1 MHILAVL
8 LLLINVGA
16 VAGPVAGVAIV
27 YQSNPMEMIVPP
39 QVEQVISQAI
49 ETNNP
54 IEMPQYLSS
63 TYDLATKTVTAT
75 FTFTNPFQMDL
86 KIKSLSADVE
96 CTTHAFALGYAT
108 LPEAVR
114 IDKGAT
120 ATITVVFVWTQAAEE
135 HFLTAHKDASNIDI
149 RLTNL
154 GVDISGIKIE
164 TPETIVVNVP
174 LT

>member
-1 MHILAVL
+1 MHILTVV

-16 VAGPVAGVAIV
+16 VAGPVTGVAIV
-27 YQSNPMEMIVPP
+27 YQSNPIEMVVPP
-39 QVEQVISQAI
+39 QVEQIISETI
-49 ETNNP
+49 ETSNP

-75 FTFTNPFQMDL
+75 FIFANPFQLDL
-86 KIKSLSADVE
+86 KVRSLSADVE
-96 CTTHAFALGYAT
+96 CSTHAFALGYAK

-114 IDKGAT
+114 IDKGDT

-135 HFLTAHKDASNIDI
+135 HFLTALKDSTNIDM

-164 TPETIVVNVP
+164 TPENFVVNVP